1 MLKVN
6 NKIFSKTKVL
16 VIGDAMLDRYFLGKV
31 ERQSPEADV
40 PVVDID
46 KIVNKLGGAANVA
59 LNIKKMDAQV
69 ELISCI
75 GDDETAIDFLKEL
88 NDNGIISERTLV
100 SEKRKTTLKGRVYNN
115 DEYLLRLDRETIEDF
130 SSEESYLL
138 LQKIKQ
144 SINLFKPD
152 VAILQDYNKG
162 LFTAENISDIIEL
175 LRNNNIKISVDPKKD
190 NFLEFKD
197 VDLFKPNLK
206 EISEALDIEIDPTN
220 KFDLTSTCKILN
232 EKIKCNISLITLS
245 EYGVITYS
253 DGEDLIHFPAFKRN
267 VLDVSGAGDTVI
279 SVASLFLALGYSKE
293 NIAFFSNLAGGMT
306 IEKKGVM
313 ALTINDF
320 INEINKQGIGS
331 L

>member
-1 MLKVN
+1 MLKIN
-6 NKIFSKTKVL
+6 NKIFSNTKVL

-88 NDNGIISERTLV
+88 NDNGIISDRTLV

-115 DEYLLRLDRETIEDF
+115 DKYLLRLDRETIEDF
-130 SSEESYLL
+130 NAEESYLL
-138 LQKIKQ
+138 LQKIKK
-144 SINLFKPD
+144 SIDVFKPD

-162 LFTAENISDIIEL
+162 LFTKENISAIIDL
-175 LRNNNIKISVDPKKD
+175 LQNNNIKISVDPKKD
-190 NFLEFKD
+190 NFLEFKN

-206 EISEALDIEIDPTN
+206 EISEALNLKIDPTD
-220 KFDLTSTCKILN
+220 KTDLANTCKVLKD
-232 EKIKCNISLITLS
+232 KINCKTSLITLS
-245 EYGVITYS
+245 EHGVIAY
-253 DGEDLIHFPAFKRN
+253 GEEGSLLHFPAFKRE

-313 ALTINDF
+313 ALTIDDF
-320 INEINKQGIGS
+320 IAEINKQGIGS
-331 L
+331 